1 MNFSPSVAIAPSIL
15 SADFARL
22 GEEVRAVTRAGAQLL
37 HLDVMDGHM
46 VPNLTFGP
54 DVVAAV
60 KRSTDL
66 PLDVH
71 LMIEKPERYIQHFV
85 DAGASIVSVHA
96 EVCVHLHRTLQQIR
110 EAGAQAGVALN
121 PATPLSV
128 LDYIL
133 SDVDMILVMSVNP
146 GFGGQKPIPAVREKL
161 AKIRALIDSSGL
173 AEPPW
178 LEVDGGVKLDN
189 ILDFA
194 DADVLVSGSGIYGWP
209 EQVEKQPKAQ
219 LTEAELAASYGRVI
233 RAMHEKVGA
242 YRTALKASP

>member
-1 MNFSPSVAIAPSIL
+1 MKLSSPVVVAPSIL

-22 GEEVRAVTRAGAQLL
+22 GEEVRAVSRAGAQLL

-46 VPNLTFGP
+46 VPNITFGP

-60 KRSTDL
+60 RRCTDV

-71 LMIEKPERYIQHFV
+71 LMIEKPERYIQHFA
-85 DAGASIVSVHA
+85 DAGAHIITVHA

-110 EAGAQAGVALN
+110 EAGVRAGVALN

-128 LDYIL
+128 LEYVL
-133 SDVDMILVMSVNP
+133 SDVDLILVMSVNP
-146 GFGGQKPIPAVREKL
+146 GFGGQKPIPAVLEKL
-161 AKIRALIDSSGL
+161 KKARALIDGAGL
-173 AEPPW
+173 LNPPL

-194 DADVLVSGSGIYGWP
+194 PADVFVSGSGIYGWP
-209 EQVEKQPKAQ
+209 EGVEKQTKSLLDEQA
-219 LTEAELAASYGRVI
+219 LSDSYGRVI
-233 RAMHEKVGA
+233 RAMHEKVMEAKGL
-242 YRTALKASP
+242 RE